1 VPALAEKVGR
11 AWPTHVYVRAATKTA
26 EGNMVTRTVRLTFL
40 CAFLVLLS
48 LPAGSQSA
56 PPQAEWINALRAG
69 GYVIVFRH
77 GATHQ
82 DQADTDPLN
91 PANVAKQRH
100 LNEDGR
106 ALAVSIG
113 ESLRKLKIPVSQ
125 VHTSMFQRA
134 IDTGK
139 LMGFVDVTVSADYTE
154 GGLVVTPIENN
165 RRAAALRKA
174 ATTTPPAG
182 TNIIVVTH
190 KPNILDAFG
199 KDWFDVRE
207 GEASVFRPDG
217 NGSFKAIVRVQAG
230 DWSKL
235 AQAAD

>member
-1 VPALAEKVGR
+1 MLSRIVQLVS
-11 AWPTHVYVRAATKTA
+11 
-26 EGNMVTRTVRLTFL
+26 L
-40 CAFLVLLS
+40 CAFLALFSLS
-48 LPAGSQSA
+48 AGSQSA

-125 VHTSMFQRA
+125 VYTSMFQRA

-139 LMGFVDVTVSADYTE
+139 LMGFVDVTVSPDYTE

-165 RRAAALRKA
+165 RRAVALRKA
-174 ATTTPPAG
+174 ASTMPPPG
-182 TNIIVVTH
+182 TNMIVV
-190 KPNILDAFG
+190 
-199 KDWFDVRE
+199 
-207 GEASVFRPDG
+207 
-217 NGSFKAIVRVQAG
+217 
-230 DWSKL
+230 
-235 AQAAD
+235 